1 MSLMTPEVV
10 AWVESTVDGT
20 MMNCELQ
27 GRWRPHYFVDV
38 KTTDG
43 NVLELLVRFAR
54 DPELVKDSHF
64 LSQFTIEH
72 ESHVLESLQ
81 ESDVAVP
88 RYFGFNK
95 AHQAI
100 LMGRVDGN
108 NSFNER
114 DDSESRR
121 AVVRTYIENLAA
133 LHKMDPENLAG
144 AALTV
149 PESSEALAFQNSF
162 GLIERDYRQAQ
173 ERMTPE
179 PLLEFGLWWLHNHV
193 PQRSEVAVLQGD
205 CGPGQFMHAA
215 GRLTALIDWELCHVG
230 DPMCDLGNMRMRNM
244 LYPTGDQR
252 EFLDYYEEVTGTK
265 IDEAALCF
273 YTVMATLLSPLGM
286 AASMQAPSAAIDSM
300 LPRFGWDVVMRR
312 GLCDALAEASGVYI
326 DPPPLP
332 NAESGRPSTM
342 NGYLVEH
349 LEMRCM
355 PIAEDEFD
363 RYLIRGAVAIAGSLG
378 LQDHFGRALEADDL
392 EDAGDVLGHVPSDR
406 GEAIKDLSRF
416 VQDSSS
422 ERMLDLIWLFSRME
436 KRREFLWGP
445 LMFAQ
450 GSSPLEIRSKL
461 EPYLGPR
468 GIL

>member
-1 MSLMTPEVV
+1 
-10 AWVESTVDGT
+10 
-20 MMNCELQ
+20 
-27 GRWRPHYFVDV
+27 
-38 KTTDG
+38 
-43 NVLELLVRFAR
+43 
-54 DPELVKDSHF
+54 
-64 LSQFTIEH
+64 
-72 ESHVLESLQ
+72 
-81 ESDVAVP
+81 
-88 RYFGFNK
+88 
-95 AHQAI
+95 
-100 LMGRVDGN
+100 
-108 NSFNER
+108 
-114 DDSESRR
+114 
-121 AVVRTYIENLAA
+121 
-133 LHKMDPENLAG
+133 
-144 AALTV
+144 
-149 PESSEALAFQNSF
+149 
-162 GLIERDYRQAQ
+162 
-173 ERMTPE
+173 
-179 PLLEFGLWWLHNHV
+179 
-193 PQRSEVAVLQGD
+193 
-205 CGPGQFMHAA
+205 
-215 GRLTALIDWELCHVG
+215 
-230 DPMCDLGNMRMRNM
+230 MCDLGNMRMRNV
-244 LYPTGDQR
+244 LYPTGDQK